1 LSRLGNYPSFDV
13 FDFATGKA
21 TSIKSLDLDAK
32 TYRDIAAFE
41 RRVQRC
47 VEQMKAFKGAPAGRT
62 ASGVPYDALDPK
74 AVLSRE
80 SVFAF
85 PRAPTA
91 TQRAA
96 LQRLAQSS
104 QVAISFRVIS

>member
-1 LSRLGNYPSFDV
+1 MDTL
-13 FDFATGKA
+13 
-21 TSIKSLDLDAK
+21 AK

-47 VEQMKAFKGAPAGRT
+47 VDQMKAFKGAPAGT
-62 ASGVPYDALDPK
+62 TSGGVKYDRVQPA
-74 AVLSRE
+74 AVASRE
-80 SVFAF
+80 IVFAF
-85 PRAPTA
+85 PREPSAA
-91 TQRAA
+91 QRAA